1 MKGGIFLNIGSYE
14 INNETL
20 VIMPFGKNQ
29 SKVYEISGDFIVN
42 MSPLN
47 IIKASCLYFGSSY
60 EGRKESAKYTAGIEM
75 KVPVLIEESR
85 NIIFFPTTSCIN
97 AESIWIS
104 FQNLVRYN
112 KISDKDT
119 LLIFRENRQ
128 LKVNIRYNL
137 VDNQV
142 VRCIKIDTL
151 LKRRKEFL
159 DSNNFVV

>member
-85 NIIFFPTTSCIN
+85 NIIFFPLKII
-97 AESIWIS
+97 ARYWICKYLMLYS
-104 FQNLVRYN
+104 R
-112 KISDKDT
+112 T
-119 LLIFRENRQ
+119 LLFICFIYSRVYM
-128 LKVNIRYNL
+128 LIP
-137 VDNQV
+137 
-142 VRCIKIDTL
+142 T
-151 LKRRKEFL
+151 
-159 DSNNFVV
+159 S